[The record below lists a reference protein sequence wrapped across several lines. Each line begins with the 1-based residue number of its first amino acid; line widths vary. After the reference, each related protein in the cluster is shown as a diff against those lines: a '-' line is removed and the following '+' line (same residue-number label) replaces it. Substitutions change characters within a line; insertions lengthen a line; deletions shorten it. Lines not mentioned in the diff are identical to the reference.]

1 MDKFTLELF
10 SIDVRKAANQDVKFN
25 VREKT
30 ESDFF
35 LCCMFSY
42 LLLDRWS

>member
-10 SIDVRKAANQDVKFN
+10 FIDVRKAGNQDVKFN

-35 LCCMFSY
+35 LSAACLAICY
-42 LLLDRWS
+42 